1 MITKLIS
8 EVGELWNWT
17 IGVVAGLGVTTCIL
31 IAGFVVVYIRLRRIE
46 GIIRMN
52 KNIFIA
58 ESRDLSIR
66 IRKMEDQKK

>member
-8 EVGELWNWT
+8 EVNDLWNWT

-31 IAGFVVVYIRLRRIE
+31 IAGFVIVYLRLRRIE
-46 GIIRMN
+46 NIIKMN

-66 IRKMEDQKK
+66 IRNMEDQKK